1 MSGMTSRRIGI
12 GWIVLRV
19 LVPLWLVTGAVF
31 KFLENSPAN
40 LPEPVIK
47 LAGTLGLD
55 LGFVLHYSVAVE
67 LVVAGVIVL
76 LPRLARK
83 AAIAL
88 LGFFAVI
95 LVWETVTGAA
105 TCGCFGSVT
114 VPPWVTL
121 LIDGSLFLAVIFLA
135 PRGREFDPPTPART
149 ALALLWTLGVFAVVF
164 GLRLPT
170 ADGVAGAE
178 VGTAVSGSADSVAPP
193 PASGYYLPE
202 YDDWIGKRWEELDI
216 ARWIHDVPGFVTSRE
231 GTAFVIL
238 YRKDCEHCH
247 ELLATHFAG
256 DPPYPTLLVAVPE
269 KDGFPAN
276 GILPNPCTGCTVR
289 ELPKGCDWFFQTPVV
304 IRLEDGV
311 VTCVAEENPA
321 SPRCV
326 DW

>member
-1 MSGMTSRRIGI
+1 MGERVRWRIGL

-19 LVPLWLVTGAVF
+19 LVPLWLVTGAAF

-47 LAGTLGLD
+47 MAGALGLD

-67 LVVAGVIVL
+67 LVVAGVILL

-83 AAIAL
+83 ATIAL

-121 LIDGSLFLAVIFLA
+121 LVDGSLLVAVVLLA

-149 ALALLWTLGVFAVVF
+149 AVALLWTLAVFAVAF
-164 GLRLPT
+164 GVRLPAQGVA
-170 ADGVAGAE
+170 ADPAPEPSVAGAS
-178 VGTAVSGSADSVAPP
+178 TSGVVAPVP
-193 PASGYYLPE
+193 SYYLPE
-202 YDDWIGKRWEELDI
+202 YDGWIGKRWEELEI
-216 ARWIHDVPGFVTSRE
+216 AQWVRDVPGFLRSAD
-231 GTAFVIL
+231 GTAFVFL

-247 ELLATHFAG
+247 DLLSRYFPG
-256 DPPYPTLLVAVPE
+256 DPPFPTLLVAVPE
-269 KDGFPAN
+269 KEGFPRE
-276 GILPNPCTGCTVR
+276 GVLPNPCTGCVVR

-304 IRLEDGV
+304 IRFENGV
-311 VTCVAEENPA
+311 VTCVAEEDPSA
-321 SPRCV
+321 PRCV

>member
-1 MSGMTSRRIGI
+1 MSHAVSRRPGL

-19 LVPLWLVTGAVF
+19 LVPAWLVTGALF
-31 KFLENSPAN
+31 KLLENSPAN

-47 LAGTLGLD
+47 MAGALGLD
-55 LGFVLHYSVAVE
+55 LAFVLHYSVAVE

-121 LIDGSLFLAVIFLA
+121 LIDGSLFLAVLFLA
-135 PRGREFDPPTPART
+135 PRGKTFDPPTPART
-149 ALALLWTLGVFAVVF
+149 AAALLWTLAVFALAF
-164 GLRLPT
+164 GLT
-170 ADGVAGAE
+170 
-178 VGTAVSGSADSVAPP
+178 VSGGPAAPAAAEASGGDPAAPRP
-193 PASGYYLPE
+193 PAAVPEYYLPE
-202 YDDWIGKRWEELDI
+202 YDGWIGKRWDQLDI
-216 ARWIHDVPGFVTSRE
+216 AAWVADPPAFLRS
-231 GTAFVIL
+231 GTAFVVL

-247 ELLATHFAG
+247 QLLSTYFPG

-269 KDGFPAN
+269 KNGFPAN
-276 GILPNPCTGCTVR
+276 GVLPNPCTGCVVR

-304 IRLEDGV
+304 IRFEDGR